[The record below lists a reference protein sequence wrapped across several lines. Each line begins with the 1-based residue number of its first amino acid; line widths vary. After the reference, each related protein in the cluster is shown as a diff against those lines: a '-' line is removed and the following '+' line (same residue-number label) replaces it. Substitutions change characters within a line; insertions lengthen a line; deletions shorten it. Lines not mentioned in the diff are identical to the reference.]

1 MVKSNEEALRELLR
15 LMADNPGLADR
26 ITITIKPAKVL
37 QGTDK
42 KIKSVGG
49 RQPPPPS

>member
-26 ITITIKPAKVL
+26 ITIT
-37 QGTDK
+37 K

>member
-1 MVKSNEEALRELLR
+1 MVKLNEEALRELLR

-26 ITITIKPAKVL
+26 ITITIKPAKIL

-42 KIKSVGG
+42 KD
-49 RQPPPPS
+49 